1 MTAPPTEGPFRQLVE
16 AALEL
21 RSDFPPGNAIGL
33 WRTLAP
39 ELNSII
45 GERGFETLFLRCVRL
60 TRLAHPWLRPDNAT
74 APNSDVF
81 TLLEQSLAAQDAGHA
96 AQASMALFM
105 YFFDILTS
113 LIGEPLT
120 KHLLRKAWS
129 DEAADTLEINFN
141 DD

>member
-1 MTAPPTEGPFRQLVE
+1 MTAPVIELSFRQLVE
-16 AALEL
+16 AALAL
-21 RSDFPPGNAIGL
+21 RADPAPDDAIAL
-33 WRTLAP
+33 WRALAP

-45 GERGFETLFLRCVRL
+45 GERGFKTLLLRCVRL
-60 TRLAHPWLRPDNAT
+60 TRLAHPWLRPDSAA
-74 APNSDVF
+74 APDCDVF
-81 TLLEQSLAAQDAGHA
+81 TQLEESLAAQDASQA

-105 YFFDILTS
+105 FFFDILTS

>member
-1 MTAPPTEGPFRQLVE
+1 MTAPPTAPSFRQLVE
-16 AALEL
+16 AALAL
-21 RSDFPPGNAIGL
+21 RADPAPDDAIGL
-33 WRTLAP
+33 WRTLEP

-45 GERGFETLFLRCVRL
+45 GERGFDTLFLRCVRL
-60 TRLAHPWLRPDNAT
+60 TRLAHPWLRPDSAT
-74 APNSDVF
+74 APDSDLF
-81 TLLEQSLAAQDAGHA
+81 TLLEQSLAAQDAAQA